1 MCIIGM
7 LISGLIGAGIYLYG
21 YFTGKKHGQNIGWHE
36 GYMTGLTASRCFTF
50 GSTGAIVGKI
60 EEESGAE

>member
-1 MCIIGM
+1 MYIIGM
-7 LISGLIGAGIYLYG
+7 LVSGLIGAGIYLCG

-50 GSTGAIVGKI
+50 GSTGAIVGKTEKS
-60 EEESGAE
+60 EEA